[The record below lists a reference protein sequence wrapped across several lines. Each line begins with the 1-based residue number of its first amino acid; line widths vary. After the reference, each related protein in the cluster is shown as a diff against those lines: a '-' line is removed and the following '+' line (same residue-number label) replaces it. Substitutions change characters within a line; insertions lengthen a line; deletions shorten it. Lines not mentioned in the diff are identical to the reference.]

1 MLLGSIWPEVKNARN
16 KDFHR
21 QKTKKIKLEV
31 DLNSLKNPKGITELH
46 QLLQILCLDF
56 DLETEIEEKN
66 LQEMANE
73 AVKNKKTHLEINI
86 SEDDLEVF
94 VE

>member
-1 MLLGSIWPEVKNARN
+1 MLETKISIDK
-16 KDFHR
+16 KL
-21 QKTKKIKLEV
+21 QKIKLEV